1 MKIPNLQLF
10 LDRFI
15 SYNKERYKDNVRV
28 MALLNRLKLE
38 DITFS
43 NPRTN
48 ASGPEI
54 VRTVDMTVPKVMI
67 AKDQSWIPADFDHP
81 LVTASV
87 STTVLKEEDLEHQDV
102 PGLYFY
108 DDNGVTKPV
117 IVYPIGAGSALDS
130 VQGVVKSSCLY
141 ELLDSQITLSND
153 ESMVSIDS
161 PTIYHTLKAVLMVKD
176 PTVIP
181 ETDYGDVV

>member
-43 NPRTN
+43 NARSDN
-48 ASGPEI
+48 SSGEV

-81 LVTASV
+81 LVSQSV
-87 STTVLKEEDLEHQDV
+87 TTTVVPEDELEHQQM

-108 DDNGVTKPV
+108 KDGNVTKPV
-117 IVYPIGAGSALDS
+117 IVYPLGSGSALDS
-130 VQGVVKSSCLY
+130 IRSVIQSSCLY
-141 ELLDSQITLSND
+141 ELTDAQITINSD
-153 ESMVSIDS
+153 ETVATIDS
-161 PTIYHTLKAVLMVKD
+161 PTIYHSLKAVLMVKD

-181 ETDYGDVV
+181 ETDYGDIV